1 MKTPMNISERSLP
14 AGDQG
19 RLTPED
25 MSNTNVHVLP
35 VFWESISET
44 AFILVGSPR
53 VESDIWNIYFPDGDL
68 FPCDRLPTAFEL

>member
-1 MKTPMNISERSLP
+1 MNISERSLP

-44 AFILVGSPR
+44 AFILVSTLG
-53 VESDIWNIYFPDGDL
+53 V
-68 FPCDRLPTAFEL
+68 T

>member
-1 MKTPMNISERSLP
+1 MNISELSLP

-19 RLTPED
+19 HLTPED

-44 AFILVGSPR
+44 PFILVGSSR
-53 VESDIWNIYFPDGDL
+53 VESGIWSIYFPDGDL
-68 FPCDRLPTAFEL
+68 FPCAQLLAAFEL